1 MFSSLLKKSKLI
13 SLSEKILFIFFVVNI
28 LNLINII
35 SISFGKLIIYED
47 SFSLF
52 NIYNNKFIYW
62 LFEPHNGHIITL
74 SKFIT
79 SFFKAISISS
89 TGYNIFLSILIL
101 FSGLFIIKRTIF
113 IINPESQYKNL
124 IFLLCSFFWISP
136 FQWENLIW
144 EFQLPWFLIVFF
156 VITLNY
162 INFYNFKN
170 KNSADTLAETIF
182 LSVSP
187 FLAILS
193 SGQGICYLNCVLITL
208 LIRKKFNLIPTIC
221 TIGSYLIFILIKIY
235 YPSNIEIY
243 LNFWN
248 IISYFFITFFSI
260 FKAPISAFNNF
271 SYGSWIIPIISSI
284 IFQLYLFIFIKKTFI
299 SKLKFKLNQL
309 NLFIPLIFGIQFII
323 LTSITRSQYG
333 IYQGVVSRYSTCIN
347 LIPLGLIFLYHFS
360 NNKEFLKN
368 QTSKKFSLSGNYF
381 QLSLVTLI
389 CLIINTSAIFKT
401 ISETPITLKTRI
413 SNFNIFKE
421 TCSDNIKSNLS
432 LVKSNYSKLK
442 LYPGA
447 NFPPLPDANNF
458 SNFQKYLNSNICEAT
473 NELK

>member
-1 MFSSLLKKSKLI
+1 MKKPKLI
-13 SLSEKILFIFFVVNI
+13 SLSEKFLFICFVANI

-35 SISFGKLIIYED
+35 SVSFGKLIIYED

-52 NIYNNKFIYW
+52 NLNNNKFIYW

-74 SKFIT
+74 SKLIT
-79 SFFKAISISS
+79 TLFRVISISP
-89 TGYNIFLSILIL
+89 TGFNIFLSILIL

-113 IINPESQYKNL
+113 MINPESQYKNL

-136 FQWENLIW
+136 YQWENLIW
-144 EFQLPWFLIVFF
+144 EFQIPWFLIVFL
-156 VITLNY
+156 VISLNY

-170 KNSADTLAETIF
+170 KNSENTLTQNIF

-193 SGQGICYLNCVLITL
+193 SGQGICYLNCILITL
-208 LIRKKFNLIPTIC
+208 LIKKKINLIPIIC
-221 TIGSYLIFILIKIY
+221 TFISYLIFVLIKFY
-235 YPSNIEIY
+235 YPNNIEISF
-243 LNFWN
+243 NFWN
-248 IISYFFITFFSI
+248 SISYFFVTFFSI
-260 FKAPISAFNNF
+260 FKAPISAFNSF
-271 SYGSWIIPIISSI
+271 SYGYWIIPIVSSI
-284 IFQLYLFIFIKKTFI
+284 IFQLYLFIFLKKNMI
-299 SKLKFKLNQL
+299 NKLEFKLNHL
-309 NLFIPLIFGIQFII
+309 NLFTPIIFGIQFII

-333 IYQGVVSRYSTCIN
+333 IYQGMVSRYSTCIN

-360 NNKEFLKN
+360 NNKELFRNKPIKTL
-368 QTSKKFSLSGNYF
+368 SFSNNYF

-389 CLIINTSAIFKT
+389 CLIINTSAFFKT
-401 ISETPITLKTRI
+401 IAETPITLNTRI

-421 TCSDNIKSNLS
+421 TCSEKIKSDLN

-458 SNFQKYLNSNICEAT
+458 ANFQKYLNSNICDST
-473 NELK
+473 NGLK